1 MTNLL
6 NKFREPVNGLTHFF
20 AAMLGVVGWIVL
32 LFLSQGELSRVV
44 SLSIYG
50 FSVILLFSASASY
63 HLANAS
69 VKTIQSLRKFDH
81 SAIFI
86 LIAGSYTPFCVLMFN
101 GFWQWGLLVIIWTIA
116 IIGVVVKIFFL
127 KAPRWLNTA
136 IYLIMGW
143 LVVIA
148 SQEMLRT
155 LQPGAI
161 VLLAAGG
168 IIYSVGAVIYATKI
182 FDFAPGKFG
191 FHEIWHIFVILGAA
205 AHYFA
210 IAIFVAPLGS

>member
-1 MTNLL
+1 
-6 NKFREPVNGLTHFF
+6 
-20 AAMLGVVGWIVL
+20 
-32 LFLSQGELSRVV
+32 
-44 SLSIYG
+44 
-50 FSVILLFSASASY
+50 
-63 HLANAS
+63 
-69 VKTIQSLRKFDH
+69 
-81 SAIFI
+81 
-86 LIAGSYTPFCVLMFN
+86 
-101 GFWQWGLLVIIWTIA
+101 
-116 IIGVVVKIFFL
+116 
-127 KAPRWLNTA
+127 
-136 IYLIMGW
+136 
-143 LVVIA
+143 VIA